1 MPQAALVIRNANGSQ
16 AFINDIALAT
26 IAIEKFIEFEKMTF
40 TGSPF
45 ATAELADPKHAFA
58 MHQTGKQYEE
68 PTDLKHETATPT
80 NLKQQ
85 TGKHTSLTTSPK
97 HAPAKPTN
105 LKQGSATHK
114 TEQTDLK
121 HETATPTNLK
131 QQTGKHTSLTTAPKH
146 APAKPTNLKQ
156 GSATHKTEQT
166 DLKHE
171 TAKPPN
177 LRQESAEQTAAA
189 SDLEHKT
196 AKQAAKPTDLE
207 RETSAQNK
215 PDNPLLARS
224 PRATTRCPSAAPA
237 CAACRML
244 ADSGRHVS
252 ECPLCQGRRAPT

>member
-68 PTDLKHETATPT
+68 P
-80 NLKQQ
+80 
-85 TGKHTSLTTSPK
+85 
-97 HAPAKPTN
+97 
-105 LKQGSATHK
+105 
-114 TEQTDLK
+114 TDLK